1 MAFLDNSGDIILDAV
16 LTDLGRMR
24 MADGDFSVNK
34 FALADDEVDYSLYD
48 LNHVSGSAYHD
59 LKIMQTPVLEAFTNN
74 TSVIKSN
81 LMTIDGSALYLPVL
95 KINTAVDAPKTDP
108 VNPGVAG
115 GDSFLVIY
123 DESTRT
129 MMDGTELES
138 ASPGASA
145 VKVIG
150 GSNKNYLNG
159 YDPSGDNGRIA
170 VDQGIDSP
178 DISKFRTS
186 FLTAGSMNLVES
198 DYMIEIDGR
207 LGKITDMNGNILPT
221 GPSDDDNMAA
231 YILNSTTVTTMAS
244 FASID
249 PSDVFPTST
258 PIQGPCGTR
267 IRFKIDVNG
276 TELGGN
282 DNLLDKLGKS
292 LTSGVSTTM
301 FGSNVLAA
309 GSPTYKYVD
318 TMVRVR
324 GMTNGYALDI
334 PVRFLKKTV

>member
-34 FALADDEVDYSLYD
+34 FALGDDEVDYGLYD
-48 LNHVSGSAYHD
+48 INHVSGSAYHD

-95 KINTAVDAPKTDP
+95 KINTAGDGHKGDP
-108 VNPGVAG
+108 VNPGTAG
-115 GDSFLVIY
+115 GDVFLVIY
-123 DESTRT
+123 DENTRT
-129 MMDGTELES
+129 MMDGTDSES
-138 ASPGASA
+138 ASPTATS

-150 GSNKNYLNG
+150 GSSPQKNYLNG
-159 YDPSGDNGRIA
+159 YSPSSTDGRIV
-170 VDQGIDSP
+170 VDQGLDSP

-186 FLTAGSMNLVES
+186 YLTAGSMNLVES
-198 DYMIEIDGR
+198 DYLIEIDSR
-207 LGKITDMNGNILPT
+207 LGKITDVNGSILPT

-231 YILNSTTVTTMAS
+231 YIMNATTAMGTS
-244 FASID
+244 FVSID
-249 PSDVFPTST
+249 PSDVYPTAT

-282 DNLLDKLGKS
+282 DNLLDKLGKD
-292 LTSGVSTTM
+292 LTTGVSTTM
-301 FGSNVLAA
+301 FDSNILSSGGS
-309 GSPTYKYVD
+309 YKYVD

-324 GMTNGYALDI
+324 GMTTGYALDI
-334 PVRFLKKTV
+334 PVRFLKKLT